1 LCECGCSSGIIV
13 GEDQFAQPEQR
24 LGFGHLLAGG
34 GREFP
39 RALKRG
45 AGRAELA
52 EPQPGDPEPAQDIR
66 LPDRI
71 TELADDGQRLV
82 ERGDGA
88 GRAGE
93 SPDPSATEPVPES
106 CLAS

>member
-1 LCECGCSSGIIV
+1 MGIIA
-13 GEDQFAQPEQR
+13 GEGQFAQPEQR
-24 LGFGHLLAGG
+24 LGFGHLLAGS

-52 EPQPGDPEPAQDIR
+52 GLQPGAPEPAQDIR
-66 LPDRI
+66 LPGRI

-88 GRAGE
+88 GRLAHGQAGV
-93 SPDPSATEPVPES
+93 PDGPWLPSGDAAIGHPG
-106 CLAS
+106 